1 MAVLGNIWERT
12 TETSVWLA
20 VVRKWSGSFPA
31 TAHFVFWRQRY
42 KQWQALQ
49 KQLQSQISQQAS
61 YVQTTGRTP
70 GAILGFSVTHS
81 SGAIT
86 CRSVIFEPSIEQ
98 RVHIP
103 LAMWVKVEEK
113 WGRVADTSW
122 SFVKPFIKLLW
133 NVNRN
138 FILEQQQQQI
148 FK

>member
-12 TETSVWLA
+12 TETSLWLA
-20 VVRKWSGSFPA
+20 VVRKWSGSFLA

-70 GAILGFSVTHS
+70 GAILGFSVTHG

-86 CRSVIFEPSIEQ
+86 DRGVIFEYDAEQ

-113 WGRVADTSW
+113 WGRVAHTSC
-122 SFVKPFIKLLW
+122 SFVRLFINPLQHL
-133 NVNRN
+133 NRN
-138 FILEQQQQQI
+138 FILEQKQI
-148 FK
+148 FKLK